1 MATLAGAIPML
12 MYGLCF
18 LVGGLFIFFAGVEGI
33 DGVDFHH
40 DFELDIAGSEK
51 IPRQLSPFLQIC
63 LRILPILSVRFWT
76 FGVATFG
83 LSGLLLQGLKLTE
96 SAPQVFFLSLGI
108 GAIVGSMAAA
118 IMRWLQTS
126 GEADSLIR
134 AEDLQGLAG
143 TVSIPFDP
151 NSRGQVRIE
160 VKGSQLYTA
169 ANTTEN
175 RSFQKGD
182 AIIVVGLENNTL
194 WAIS

>member
-96 SAPQVFFLSLGI
+96 SAPQVFFLSLGM
-108 GAIVGSMAAA
+108 V
-118 IMRWLQTS
+118 QV
-126 GEADSLIR
+126 SLSVF
-134 AEDLQGLAG
+134 
-143 TVSIPFDP
+143 T
-151 NSRGQVRIE
+151 
-160 VKGSQLYTA
+160 
-169 ANTTEN
+169 
-175 RSFQKGD
+175 
-182 AIIVVGLENNTL
+182 VVGDRVIGKMKIKQGKIA
-194 WAIS
+194 WY